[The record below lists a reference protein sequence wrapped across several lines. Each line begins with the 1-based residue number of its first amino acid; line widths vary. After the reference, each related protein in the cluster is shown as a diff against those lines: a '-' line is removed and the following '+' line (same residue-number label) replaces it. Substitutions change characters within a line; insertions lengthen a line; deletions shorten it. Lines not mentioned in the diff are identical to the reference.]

1 MTSNGASFHYQQFLG
16 DFKKGSFIVSGLM
29 FRSLIHFE
37 FIFVYLV
44 LMSLLLAGFVHSG
57 FHFWVQCSTA
67 RFGWKS
73 FLES

>member
-37 FIFVYLV
+37 FIFVYGVFNCNCVQEHKLNEE
-44 LMSLLLAGFVHSG
+44 LAPYLLNKDYVI
-57 FHFWVQCSTA
+57 
-67 RFGWKS
+67 
-73 FLES
+73 